1 MSNLWLHVEVVPDAG
16 ATVEIDREEARHAFG
31 ARRLSAGDLVTLFDG
46 RGTVAHARLLGERSR
61 RGDALVEVV
70 DRSYAAPLE
79 PEVTVAFA
87 VPKGDRLST
96 LLDLAT
102 QSGVS
107 RFVPIVCARSVVDT
121 EKLERSERFHRIVLE
136 ATKVAKR
143 AWTAELAA
151 GGSLFEMLAAERA
164 RGAAVAIAHTSDA
177 VPIRAWLATL
187 ATNQPR
193 TVCIGPEGGFDDTEI
208 TEARAQ
214 GIPFVSLGPCVMR
227 IEAAAIAA
235 ATLLRA

>member
-1 MSNLWLHVEVVPDAG
+1 MSNLWLHVEVIPDAG

-31 ARRLSAGDLVTLFDG
+31 ARRLGAGDLVTLFDG
-46 RGTVAHARLLGERSR
+46 RGTIAHARLLGERSR

-70 DRSYAAPLE
+70 DLTHAPPLQ

-107 RFVPIVCARSVVDT
+107 RLMPVVCARSVVDT
-121 EKLERSERFHRIVLE
+121 EKLERSDRFQRIVLE

-143 AWTAELAA
+143 AWAPELMA
-151 GGSLFEMLAAERA
+151 GGSLWDVVDRECA
-164 RGAAVAIAHTSDA
+164 RGAAVAFAHTSNA
-177 VPIRAWLATL
+177 RPMRAWAETL
-187 ATNQPR
+187 PCDRPR
-193 TVCIGPEGGFDDTEI
+193 TVCIGPEGGFDDQEI
-208 TEARAQ
+208 AEAEAR
-214 GIPFVSLGPCVMR
+214 GLPFVSLGPCVMR